1 MKKLPF
7 ILLLFQCYLLS
18 SQNRVL
24 VLFDSIQKKPIKNVH
39 VKYKGNVFISDSI
52 GNVTVPNLKT
62 GKFYFSHI
70 KYLDRTIVLSQKL
83 NDTIFL
89 IEQNNKLSE
98 VLISYKKKRKLT
110 FETLPE
116 LEKGIHSFASV
127 LYEGKIY
134 VFGGDKSIL
143 KDAATI
149 ALKEASESNT
159 PMKSLLLYKSF
170 ISYSS
175 TIYVYTI
182 KTKRWSKLKSKT
194 QPKANHKA
202 VLIQNK
208 VYLIGGKKISRNKER
223 EYLTDNIE
231 VFNLITKRK
240 EKSLKNKHKAV
251 NQGVSRFGDKIILLG
266 GSVKRLKSGKQKF
279 SNDVTLYDTKQN
291 KWRIL
296 GKLPDPKETESV
308 RIKEKVYLIG
318 GNNNKKIDKIT
329 SFNLR
334 TGKWRVEKRLPNK
347 MSKPAIEVN
356 GNLIYIFSESN
367 VYVFNT
373 LNSSLKE
380 FKINLLYESCEMF
393 LSEGYLYLLGG
404 YEVDPLQRV
413 PSKKMFRINLKEFET
428 TRFKTF

>member
-24 VLFDSIQKKPIKNVH
+24 VLFDSIQKKSIKNVH

-52 GNVTVPNLKT
+52 GNITVPDLKK

-70 KYLDRTIVLSQKL
+70 KYIDRTIVLSQKI

-89 IEQNNKLSE
+89 IEENNKLSE

-110 FETLPE
+110 FETLPN
-116 LEKGIHSFASV
+116 LEKGIHSFAAV
-127 LYEGKIY
+127 LHGGKIY

-159 PMKSLLLYKSF
+159 PMKSFLLYKSF

-182 KTKRWSKLKSKT
+182 KTKRWSKLKTKI

-202 VLIQNK
+202 VLINDK
-208 VYLIGGKKISRNKER
+208 VYLIGGKKLSRNKQR
-223 EYLTDNIE
+223 EYLTNDIE

-240 EKSLKNKHKAV
+240 EESLKNKHKSI
-251 NQGVSRFGDKIILLG
+251 NQGVSKIGDKIILFG
-266 GSVKRLKSGKQKF
+266 GSIKRLKSGKQKF

-291 KWRIL
+291 KWRVL

-308 RIKEKVYLIG
+308 RIKEKVYLIV

-334 TGKWRVEKRLPNK
+334 SGKWIVKKILPKK

-356 GNLIYIFSESN
+356 GDQIYIFNESN
-367 VYVFNT
+367 FYVFNT

-404 YEVDPLQRV
+404 YKVDPLQRI
-413 PSKKMFRINLKEFET
+413 PSKKMFRINLKELET
-428 TRFKTF
+428 TRYKMF